1 MTWKRVI
8 QLSLRKNTIPSS
20 AEIAGSKRCRLPG
33 ALWLQQHSVSNYF
46 EPIVYCV
53 FQRIGGNLNQLPE
66 RAISQ
71 NKQVEHAKSTGIS
84 TIPIC
89 SSSNYHKCLLLGL
102 DWWWV
107 SKKGERLHM
116 VGKRDRLAE
125 LLLSQSSEIGLAL
138 PPTNQAQSFTQL
150 YHVIDTCHFG
160 HLLIHAPRILG
171 FRILGLR
178 ILNPRT
184 EDPLSQD

>member
-1 MTWKRVI
+1 MSLQNFRFSRSILGDYIFGSFWAI
-8 QLSLRKNTIPSS
+8 QVNLDCLGKFGP
-20 AEIAGSKRCRLPG
+20 
-33 ALWLQQHSVSNYF
+33 LWPYSVSNYF

-71 NKQVEHAKSTGIS
+71 NKQVEHAKS

-150 YHVIDTCHFG
+150 YHVIDPRHFWVQ
-160 HLLIHAPRILG
+160 HISLTLD
-171 FRILGLR
+171 
-178 ILNPRT
+178 
-184 EDPLSQD
+184 E